1 MSRNHF
7 LRASLAFACAAF
19 TPAGAGGATG
29 AGGASEQAATGAVLE
44 TDLGDIEIRFF
55 ADRAPETVANFVQ
68 YARDGH
74 YDGLIFHRVIPG
86 FVIQGGGLDV
96 DMDERD
102 TRDPVKNEADN
113 GIKNK
118 KGTLSMARTPA
129 PHSATSQF
137 FINLADNANLDF
149 RSQTPAGWGY
159 AVFAEVVSGAD
170 VVRQIAQAPTTTVV
184 PHRDVPQKPVAIR
197 AARILP

>member
-1 MSRNHF
+1 
-7 LRASLAFACAAF
+7 
-19 TPAGAGGATG
+19 
-29 AGGASEQAATGAVLE
+29 
-44 TDLGDIEIRFF
+44 
-55 ADRAPETVANFVQ
+55 
-68 YARDGH
+68 
-74 YDGLIFHRVIPG
+74 
-86 FVIQGGGLDV
+86 
-96 DMDERD
+96 MDERD

-159 AVFAEVVSGAD
+159 AVFAEVVSGAEI
-170 VVRQIAQAPTTTVV
+170 VRQIAQAPTTTVV
-184 PHRDVPQKPVAIR
+184 SAPRC
-197 AARILP
+197 AAKAGRHSRGANPSLIERGAEAKDGKRRKSVRRRKSGSHH